1 MNVTGVSNGKEMDR
15 IKGPWSPN
23 EDNLLQ
29 ELVQKHGPRNWS
41 LMGKSIPGRSGKSCR
56 LRWCNQL
63 SPQVQHRA
71 FTAEEDEVIIR
82 AHARFGNKWATIAR
96 LLDGRTDNAIRNHWN
111 TTLKRKCLSVGE
123 ETKYI
128 YKDGYDGNL
137 EGEEGQPLK
146 RAVSA
151 GQYRSPGSPSG
162 SGVSDSS
169 VPDLSSSPSYK
180 PIQRTTVG
188 VKIDFDVNAIP
199 AGFEAAASC
208 NDPPTSLSLSLR
220 GAESSEV
227 STHPVT
233 ESTQKINEWKD
244 EEREGEVRRF
254 RTEFMAVVQE
264 MIRVEV
270 RNCMA
275 QVQQQNGAVSGGG
288 TGCV

>member
-1 MNVTGVSNGKEMDR
+1 MDVTSISNRKEMDR
-15 IKGPWSPN
+15 IKGPWSAS

-29 ELVQKHGPRNWS
+29 ELVQKHRPRNWS
-41 LMGKSIPGRSGKSCR
+41 LISKSIPGRSGKSCR

-71 FTAEEDEVIIR
+71 FTAEEDEAIIR

-96 LLDGRTDNAIRNHWN
+96 LLNGRTDNAIKNHWN
-111 TTLKRKCLSVGE
+111 STLKRKFLSVGE
-123 ETKYI
+123 EIKYI
-128 YKDGYDGNL
+128 SNDGHDGNL
-137 EGEEGQPLK
+137 EGEERQPLK
-146 RAVSA
+146 RALSA

-162 SGVSDSS
+162 SGVSDSC
-169 VPDLSSSPSYK
+169 VPDFSSSPLYK
-180 PIQRTTVG
+180 PIERTTGG

-208 NDPPTSLSLSLR
+208 NDPPTSLSLSLT
-220 GAESSEV
+220 GAESREV

-233 ESTQKINEWKD
+233 ESTQKINEGKD

-270 RNCMA
+270 RNYMV
-275 QVQQQNGAVSGGG
+275 QVQQQNGAVEWD
-288 TGCV
+288 VFE